1 MELTMRLISPLLFVL
16 MLWPMAGAIAQTA
29 HDRSVIIVPDES
41 SPPDESNQTS
51 KPTTSLKLPEGES
64 RLDNSAGLK
73 LEFAAG
79 NDFSVGSKLTFK
91 ISTEQPGYLVLVDV
105 DSEGKLT
112 QIYPNVYS
120 PQGATDSLATI
131 NLLKPGRTMTVP
143 DPTSEASFEF
153 VASPPRGV
161 GMVVAMLSDKPV
173 QVIDLPDVPPGMTG
187 QRAADEYLRSATRS
201 LKILPDGDTG
211 QLQDPKWS
219 FATKF
224 YSIH

>member
-1 MELTMRLISPLLFVL
+1 MRLISPLLFLLV
-16 MLWPMAGAIAQTA
+16 LWPMAGAVAQTP
-29 HDRSVIIVPDES
+29 HSRSVIVVPDES
-41 SPPDESNQTS
+41 GPPEEPKPPNKPPTS
-51 KPTTSLKLPEGES
+51 AKLPEGES

-73 LEFAAG
+73 LDFAAG

-120 PQGATDSLATI
+120 PQATTDSLATI
-131 NLLKPGRTMTVP
+131 NLLKPGQTMTVP

-173 QVIDLPDVPPGMTG
+173 QVIDLPDVPANMTG
-187 QRAADEYLRSATRS
+187 QHAADEYLRSATRS
-201 LKILPDGDTG
+201 LKILPDGDSG